1 MINKPLFVFISIA
14 FLSLNAPADIIILSS
29 GEQLEVSIL
38 EQTDSVVHIR
48 HSILGDFEIPTV
60 DISSIERTNVKKE
73 VDTNESEGTETSPE
87 NNDEEIRWNQKIRLG
102 FGYQKGQKTSS
113 DISASYHA
121 NRTKNEHEIIFDLSY
136 RFSESEHERTLNRFA
151 STWSNKWF
159 QSDSRWDIFTT
170 LQFDWAEFQSWDQ
183 RLLGDIGV
191 GFELLKVQEGE
202 KEFILSG
209 RVGSGFRK
217 EFNSGNNEIIPEGL
231 LGGNVDWTI
240 SSRQKVTVGTTWYP
254 DYEDVNNYRVVTNAA
269 WNITLN
275 MKNDL
280 TFSVG
285 FHHEYNSIVDPGIKK
300 SDLQITA
307 GIEYSF

>member
-1 MINKPLFVFISIA
+1 MFFLRRLFGITKTDFRK
-14 FLSLNAPADIIILSS
+14 L
-29 GEQLEVSIL
+29 LENGACI
-38 EQTDSVVHIR
+38 
-48 HSILGDFEIPTV
+48 V
-60 DISSIERTNVKKE
+60 DVRT
-73 VDTNESEGTETSPE
+73 
-87 NNDEEIRWNQKIRLG
+87 Q
-102 FGYQKGQKTSS
+102 
-113 DISASYHA
+113 
-121 NRTKNEHEIIFDLSY
+121 
-136 RFSESEHERTLNRFA
+136 
-151 STWSNKWF
+151 
-159 QSDSRWDIFTT
+159 
-170 LQFDWAEFQSWDQ
+170 
-183 RLLGDIGV
+183 
-191 GFELLKVQEGE
+191 
-202 KEFILSG
+202 
-209 RVGSGFRK
+209 K